1 MKSFLSG
8 RPTAPIASLK
18 PLLERPTRHAG
29 VGGDPSQGAASGAS
43 AGHGGVTS
51 HAHQPSVECV
61 KKGDK
66 VTHLIVTCA
75 CGERIEIDC
84 LYAGPA

>member
-8 RPTAPIASLK
+8 RPTAPISSLK
-18 PLLERPTRHAG
+18 PLLERPTRLPGVAG
-29 VGGDPSQGAASGAS
+29 GSPTGASG
-43 AGHGGVTS
+43 GGVTGFGGGAA
-51 HAHQPSVECV
+51 HAHQPHVECI
-61 KKGDK
+61 KRGDK

-84 LYAGPA
+84 LYAGPT

>member
-8 RPTAPIASLK
+8 RPTAPVASLK
-18 PLLERPTRHAG
+18 PLLDRPARHAG
-29 VGGDPSQGAASGAS
+29 VTTGSPNSGSGAGS
-43 AGHGGVTS
+43 TSFGGASS
-51 HAHQPSVECV
+51 HAHQPSVETV

>member
-8 RPTAPIASLK
+8 RPSASVPSLK
-18 PLLERPTRHAG
+18 PLLEKPAAHRGVSAQTSAAG
-29 VGGDPSQGAASGAS
+29 AGGGSRAPM
-43 AGHGGVTS
+43 GGGG
-51 HAHQPSVECV
+51 HAHEPTVECV
-61 KKGDK
+61 KQGDK

>member
-1 MKSFLSG
+1 M
-8 RPTAPIASLK
+8 PALK
-18 PLLERPTRHAG
+18 PLSDKPAVHPGVGARAKPGAPAGGAAAHGTHAG
-29 VGGDPSQGAASGAS
+29 A
-43 AGHGGVTS
+43 

-61 KKGDK
+61 KQGDK

>member
-1 MKSFLSG
+1 MKPFLSG
-8 RPTAPIASLK
+8 RPTAPVAALK
-18 PLLERPTRHAG
+18 PIVNALGERSAPPSRSRPAPVEPTHDHR
-29 VGGDPSQGAASGAS
+29 
-43 AGHGGVTS
+43 
-51 HAHQPSVECV
+51 PSVECV
-61 KKGDK
+61 KQGDK